1 MTTYRYRA
9 ARADGS
15 LVAGSVEAASL
26 PAAEERVAARGLLAV
41 ELAPAPGSALRRAAP
56 RAELAVAFRSLASLV
71 GAGVPLAKA
80 LGATQPLTRGPLR
93 AALESTARLL
103 VEGQSLAG
111 ALARQDIAFPGV
123 VLGIIRAGE
132 RAGCLPQALDEAA
145 SQLEREVELNG
156 RVRQALAY
164 PLVLLATG
172 TASVV
177 IIGVV
182 VVPRFAALLGE
193 LGQALPAST
202 RLLLAATG
210 AVARWGPAFLVAGAA
225 GGWALHRWA
234 HSPGGRLRL
243 HEWLLGLPLVG
254 AIRHGL
260 AAGRFGHSLAALLGA
275 GTPILGALDA
285 AGSHVGDA
293 AVASRVAAARE
304 RVAEGQPL
312 AASLAGTNALPP
324 LPLQLLA
331 VGEASGELAVMAGR
345 AGRLAAADAERRLQ
359 AAVSLLEP
367 AIILLFGGG
376 VALVALALFQAVY
389 AVRPG

>member
-1 MTTYRYRA
+1 MTAYRFRA

-15 LVAGSVEAASL
+15 LVSGSVEAGSL
-26 PAAEERVAARGLLAV
+26 AVAEDRVAARGLLAV
-41 ELAPAPGSALRRAAP
+41 ELVPAPESAVRRAAP

-80 LGATQPLTRGPLR
+80 LGATQSLTRGALR

-103 VEGQSLAG
+103 SEGQSLAG
-111 ALARQDIAFPGV
+111 ALARQEIAFPGV
-123 VLGIIRAGE
+123 VLGIIGAGE
-132 RAGCLPQALDEAA
+132 RAGRLPQALDEAA
-145 SQLEREVELNG
+145 SQLEREVELTA

-172 TASVV
+172 TVSVV

-193 LGQALPAST
+193 LGQTLPAST

-210 AVARWGPAFLVAGAA
+210 AIARWGPVLLLAGAA
-225 GGWALHRWA
+225 GGWALRRWA

-275 GTPILGALDA
+275 GTPILRALDA

-376 VALVALALFQAVY
+376 VAFVALALFQAVY